1 MILPDRPGAFFYPKN
16 TMTKAFNAALDRPWA
31 ITEAGLRM
39 VLTVANREG
48 LDIEAVETQ
57 LGRKLAN
64 TQSVT
69 ERDGVAVLPINGP
82 IARHANLFSAISG
95 ATSIDL
101 LARDFTAA
109 LNNSSIRAIL
119 LHMDTPGG
127 EVNGVAEFADMVYA
141 ARGKKPIYAYVGGL
155 CASAGYWIGSAAD
168 VIICDQTAMLG
179 SIGVIAAV
187 PDPAYDSAGD
197 VVFVSS
203 QSPKKRPD
211 PTTAEGKTDIQS
223 TIDSLAQIF
232 VETVARNRGVTA
244 DTVLESFGQGGVFV
258 GKEAIAAGL
267 ADRLGSYED
276 VLAQLAGRQQAAAQ
290 RLAAAEQT
298 LTSALERTSN
308 SSRTAVEA
316 QHQLA
321 AARRAVSLP
330 TGLGETRAADIPPSA
345 PPASRPAR
353 VDINTIKENTRM
365 PEEIQDGAEAPALP
379 PITPPTFNAA
389 DPAVTAQ
396 VNAVVA
402 QMTAQFEQQRTI
414 VLEQAQAQFQRQM
427 AEMQAQQQIQTYAQH
442 ATTATLQRQ
451 HALPIE
457 ADALTSFLSSLNAGQ
472 RTVAQGLFTRIL
484 DAGLVSFEE
493 IGSQGDGAPEQTA
506 KEQFDA
512 AVSAKVS
519 TGMSMLSAIQ
529 AVGRD
534 NPTLYAAYQ
543 AESSR
548 RGAVAMPAKKG
559 VK

>member
-258 GKEAIAAGL
+258 GKDAIAAGL

-290 RLAAAEQT
+290 RLAAAQGEADIAAGVLKQ
-298 LTSALERTSN
+298 AIERTD
-308 SSRTAVEA
+308 EA
-316 QHQLA
+316 
-321 AARRAVSLP
+321 S
-330 TGLGETRAADIPPSA
+330 RAAIRLQAETARLLSLSA

-353 VDINTIKENTRM
+353 VDIQTTIKENTRM
-365 PEEIQDGAEAPALP
+365 SDEIIQDGAEAPALP

-472 RTVAQGLFTRIL
+472 RTSHRGCSLASLTPVWFPSRKSAARATAHPSRQQKSSLTRRYL
-484 DAGLVSFEE
+484 PRSAG
-493 IGSQGDGAPEQTA
+493 
-506 KEQFDA
+506 
-512 AVSAKVS
+512 
-519 TGMSMLSAIQ
+519 GMSMLSAIQ
-529 AVGRD
+529 AVGKEQ
-534 NPTLYAAYQ
+534 PSLYAAYQ
-543 AESSR
+543 SESSR

>member
-1 MILPDRPGAFFYPKN
+1 
-16 TMTKAFNAALDRPWA
+16 MTKAFNAALDRPWA

-258 GKEAIAAGL
+258 GKDAIAAGL

-290 RLAAAEQT
+290 RLAAA
-298 LTSALERTSN
+298 
-308 SSRTAVEA
+308 
-316 QHQLA
+316 
-321 AARRAVSLP
+321 AR
-330 TGLGETRAADIPPSA
+330 
-345 PPASRPAR
+345 
-353 VDINTIKENTRM
+353 
-365 PEEIQDGAEAPALP
+365 
-379 PITPPTFNAA
+379 PI
-389 DPAVTAQ
+389 
-396 VNAVVA
+396 
-402 QMTAQFEQQRTI
+402 
-414 VLEQAQAQFQRQM
+414 
-427 AEMQAQQQIQTYAQH
+427 
-442 ATTATLQRQ
+442 
-451 HALPIE
+451 
-457 ADALTSFLSSLNAGQ
+457 
-472 RTVAQGLFTRIL
+472 
-484 DAGLVSFEE
+484 
-493 IGSQGDGAPEQTA
+493 
-506 KEQFDA
+506 A
-512 AVSAKVS
+512 AVR
-519 TGMSMLSAIQ
+519 T
-529 AVGRD
+529 
-534 NPTLYAAYQ
+534 
-543 AESSR
+543 
-548 RGAVAMPAKKG
+548 
-559 VK
+559 